1 MTLFMLDSP
10 EIKYSA
16 VRKKSGLFSANGSR
30 RGSKTRF
37 RYGFLSFIGKTADF
51 LSLAE
56 RGGFEPPVGVLAP
69 TTV

>member
-1 MTLFMLDSP
+1 MLVSP
-10 EIKYSA
+10 EIKYSV
-16 VRKKSGLFSANGSR
+16 VRKKKRTFSANGSK

-37 RYGFLSFIGKTADF
+37 RWGFLSFIGKFADF
-51 LSLAE
+51 LKLAE